1 MEFERVQILLEN
13 QWADMAGSGGQWD
26 YQDVTVSL
34 GDDGAVIVRTDG
46 TLLRKLRLYLEERP
60 VHNARVLGDAWERGY
75 ADLEWRSPD
84 GTVNMPWYFFA
95 WDGTVNH
102 CYGVKTGPNALCFWQ
117 FDGNQAV
124 LTLD

>member
-46 TLLRKLRLYLEERP
+46 TLLRKLLVRP
-60 VHNARVLGDAWERGY
+60 GSGVMRIWNGD
-75 ADLEWRSPD
+75 P
-84 GTVNMPWYFFA
+84 
-95 WDGTVNH
+95 
-102 CYGVKTGPNALCFWQ
+102 
-117 FDGNQAV
+117 
-124 LTLD
+124 LTAQSICPGISLPGMVP